1 MGTTLPGGE
10 MTRED
15 FDARWRALSDE
26 VLNGMKEWRL
36 QHPRATLS
44 EMEAALDERLT
55 RQRARMLEDMAQ
67 ASAATDLSQVPR
79 EERPTC
85 PQCGTP
91 LGPRGKGKRHLQTT
105 GGQEITLE
113 RSYGVCPTCGVGFF
127 PSG

>member
-1 MGTTLPGGE
+1 
-10 MTRED
+10 MTGAD

-26 VLNGMKEWRL
+26 VLNGMREWRL
-36 QHPRATLS
+36 QHARATLS
-44 EMEAALDERLT
+44 EMEGALDERLA
-55 RQRARMLEDMAQ
+55 RQRARMLEDMAL
-67 ASAATDLSQVPR
+67 ASEASDLSQVPR
-79 EERPTC
+79 EGRPTC

-91 LGPRGKGKRHLQTT
+91 LGPRGKSKRHLQTT